1 VISDTSS
8 HAQDA
13 IFGPVL
19 LGMSFE
25 DADELVRTARHAIDG
40 LGTAN
45 RSGDPANSLLVH
57 RAVRVS
63 VDLD

>member
-1 VISDTSS
+1 
-8 HAQDA
+8 
-13 IFGPVL
+13 
-19 LGMSFE
+19 MSFE